1 MRNQTTRSSLPQK
14 SNVDLQSSINV
25 KGQLARLASVG
36 SSGEIQ
42 MFDEKGSWQG
52 DIPNDINSLGD
63 EGDLTKI
70 VEANGVS
77 HI

>member
-1 MRNQTTRSSLPQK
+1 MH
-14 SNVDLQSSINV
+14 SSIHV
-25 KGQLARLASVG
+25 RGQLARLASVG

-52 DIPNDINSLGD
+52 DIPNEINSIGD

-77 HI
+77 HMSKKSMPTTPESNQ